1 MPVKAATDT
10 LSSCARHPLS
20 LGRVEADRCTRFRG
34 ISHHGERSKQVLN
47 LTTAQGSAVARRS
60 EPSPVFSLHSL
71 SSHEVGKGVV
81 ASAHFLNKLKS
92 PFLKSGQVKLR
103 ARARALL
110 EPFISESRSRS
121 AAAAG
126 SCMSR
131 GTPPPSHLWQAIYP
145 ARAVL
150 RGRVLRRWKR
160 ADLQIVTEVVS
171 CFQGPS
177 RPSSTGLKGAAFWVL
192 HQAPNPD
199 FAQR

>member
-1 MPVKAATDT
+1 
-10 LSSCARHPLS
+10 
-20 LGRVEADRCTRFRG
+20 VEADRCTRFRG

-121 AAAAG
+121 AAAG
-126 SCMSR
+126 SCMSHTSSLASLAGHTSCQGGATGACLTPLEACGSPDCGR
-131 GTPPPSHLWQAIYP
+131 GGFVFLGSVP
-145 ARAVL
+145 AEQH
-150 RGRVLRRWKR
+150 G
-160 ADLQIVTEVVS
+160 TEGS
-171 CFQGPS
+171 C
-177 RPSSTGLKGAAFWVL
+177 LLGAASCPQPGLCSAVTGPANFWD
-192 HQAPNPD
+192 HSKGT
-199 FAQR
+199 